1 MDIEFDSTKDEINRQ
16 KHNLPLAFGAVV
28 LANKVGE
35 VEDTRRDY
43 GERRMK
49 TYAGSTASGLN
60 VATRCAVA
68 SCTYSQS
75 IGSEQTRCGSGSA
88 GETTIVQ
95 TGRHATKAQPGRAD
109 HGNPEATERG

>member
-49 TYAGSTASGLN
+49 AYAEVNGLWF
-60 VATRCAVA
+60 
-68 SCTYSQS
+68 
-75 IGSEQTRCGSGSA
+75 ECGYTVRGDVVHIF
-88 GETTIVQ
+88 TVH
-95 TGRHATKAQPGRAD
+95 RVRAK
-109 HGNPEATERG
+109 EVRKWLSR